1 MHPGRFFGTG
11 GFLTISYVMALS
23 MIELADLTRWPSL
36 ADQLSLAERLF
47 GTRGRSLVH
56 DWLASEVDRIDNL
69 AFAKLFTDHVSL
81 PGVADADYAHR
92 HIRSEAGELIGGI
105 RFYARDTSRP
115 FVEIVA
121 HSFAGAAPSDEE
133 LNRLCDCVR
142 SEWSMFAPLDLRL
155 RVAPGGV
162 DPPAARTDVTIHAAR
177 HRDMTPPDGRVQ
189 MTPFADVEEAIEIV
203 RDRYAHITAHA
214 RDLARNISP
223 ADPDDLRAWHD
234 AAQLRAIVSEAA
246 TVGLLAIA
254 PGSVAW
260 IEGDEVNEE
269 VVVATHGG
277 QGYAVSAQAAWAA
290 TMAQD
295 RNRVLVGTIDR
306 LNPASRRSAERAGRP
321 AVLEEIFLPL
331 A

>member
-1 MHPGRFFGTG
+1 
-11 GFLTISYVMALS
+11 

-36 ADQLSLAERLF
+36 SDQLSLAERLF
-47 GTRGRSLVH
+47 STQGRSIVH
-56 DWLASEVDRIDNL
+56 DWLVGEIGRINDP
-69 AFAKLFTDHVSL
+69 AFTKLFTDHVSL

-92 HIRSEAGELIGGI
+92 HVRSEAGELIGGI
-105 RFYARDTSRP
+105 RFYAQDTSRP

-121 HSFAGAAPSDEE
+121 HSFADAAPVDEE
-133 LNRLCDCVR
+133 LDRLRDCVR
-142 SEWSMFAPLDLRL
+142 SEWSMFAPLNLRL

-162 DPPAARTDVTIHAAR
+162 DHPAARTDVTIHAAR
-177 HRDMTPPDGRVQ
+177 YRDMTPPEGRVQ
-189 MTPFADVEEAIEIV
+189 MPRFADVEEAIEIV
-203 RDRYAHITAHA
+203 RDRYAQITAHA
-214 RDLARNISP
+214 PDLARNLSP
-223 ADPDDLRAWHD
+223 ADHDDMRAWHD
-234 AAQLRAIVSEAA
+234 ADQLRAILSGAA

-260 IEGDEVNEE
+260 IEGDVVNEE
-269 VVVATHGG
+269 VVVAAHGG

-290 TMAQD
+290 TVAQD